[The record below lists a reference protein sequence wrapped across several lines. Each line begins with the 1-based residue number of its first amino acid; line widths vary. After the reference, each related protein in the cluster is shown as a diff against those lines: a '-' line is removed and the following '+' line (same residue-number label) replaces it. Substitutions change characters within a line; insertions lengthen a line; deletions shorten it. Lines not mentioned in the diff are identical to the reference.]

1 VARRA
6 RELQMKKW
14 KRAWKLQAIER
25 MNPDWRDL
33 FEEIAH

>member
-1 VARRA
+1 
-6 RELQMKKW
+6 MKKW
-14 KRAWKLQAIER
+14 KRGWKLQAIEQ